1 MTRIGA
7 DERTKILV
15 VDDSA
20 TSRQAVRRIVEAAP
34 QCEVA
39 GTATNGRE
47 AITCLMRLKP
57 DVVLLDIEMPEMD
70 GFAFLRWMLANEP
83 VPVIVVSSRTDSAS
97 VFRCLDLGAV
107 DFVAKPFSD
116 STEQWNAMARD
127 LVMKLAAIT
136 EIGMEKVKRR
146 IALTAETARLRL
158 PEPSSASTVVE
169 AVAIGASTGGPS
181 ALQMILSSFPAD
193 FAPAILVSQ
202 HMPPG
207 FTKSFADRLNKICA
221 MRIAEADDGDLV
233 EPGRVYIAPGD
244 RNIALLRLG
253 DSVVLKLLTPP
264 SSNLYV
270 PSVDV
275 MMAHAARAYGSRVVG
290 VLLTGMGND
299 GSAGMLEIMNKGGYT
314 IAESEE
320 TAVVFGMPRQAI
332 ATGSVKKVLPLEEI
346 PKEILRYCRTAAM
359 KTNMGKSASNRFYD
373 GGYG

>member
-1 MTRIGA
+1 MTPIGA
-7 DERTKILV
+7 ARRTRILV

-20 TSRQAVRRIVEAAP
+20 TSRQAVRRIVESVP
-34 QCEVA
+34 RFEVA

-47 AITCLMRLKP
+47 AITRLVRLKP

-116 STEQWNAMARD
+116 STEHQSAMARD
-127 LVMKLAAIT
+127 LILKLDTIT

-146 IALTAETARLRL
+146 IALTAENARLKL
-158 PEPSSASTVVE
+158 SEPSMSSTAVE

-193 FAPAILVSQ
+193 FAPAVLVSQ
-202 HMPPG
+202 HMPQG

-221 MRIAEADDGDLV
+221 LRIAEASDGDLV

-244 RNIALLRLG
+244 RNIALSRLG
-253 DSVVLKLLTPP
+253 DNVILKLLTPP
-264 SSNLYV
+264 SNDLYV

-275 MMAHAARAYGSRVVG
+275 MMAHAARAYGSRSVG

-320 TAVVFGMPRQAI
+320 TAVVFGMPREAI
-332 ATGSVKKVLPLEEI
+332 AAGAVRKVLPLEEI
-346 PKEILRYCRTAAM
+346 PKEIMRYCRTAAM
-359 KTNMGKSASNRFYD
+359 KANTGESLSNRLND
-373 GGYG
+373 SGYG